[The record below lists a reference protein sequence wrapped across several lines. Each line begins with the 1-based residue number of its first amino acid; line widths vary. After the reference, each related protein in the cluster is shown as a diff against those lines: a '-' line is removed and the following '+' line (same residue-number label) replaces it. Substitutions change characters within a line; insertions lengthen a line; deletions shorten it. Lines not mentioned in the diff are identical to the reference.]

1 MVGNL
6 ANLTFGVA
14 SLGRGLNEVKS
25 TSSRTN
31 GGKGRLSKML
41 SLNARDRSLK
51 GHASVDQSKL
61 EKFLR
66 NEPNYLELFSRHFG
80 RRTTG
85 LKARSG
91 RPSKPAEVHHSLHV
105 AGAELPQQHL
115 YFGQAAAYV
124 LRWYLPDFPGDLI
137 LAAAAFLYELAWIYC
152 GHGGCGDHPFGSHGR
167 GDDQVS
173 KWLRLCD
180 DAFLQAGHPGD
191 DYPIRMQVS
200 WRL

>member
-1 MVGNL
+1 M
-6 ANLTFGVA
+6 
-14 SLGRGLNEVKS
+14 RQS
-25 TSSRTN
+25 TCSRTH

-41 SLNARDRSLK
+41 SLNARDRFLK

-61 EKFLR
+61 EKY
-66 NEPNYLELFSRHFG
+66 ESNYLEFFPDISVGGPPDLNEHDQVGILSLRKFTTRFMCGSRIAAATSLFRPSCCLCASLVFAGFSR
-80 RRTTG
+80 
-85 LKARSG
+85 RSNL
-91 RPSKPAEVHHSLHV
+91 V
-105 AGAELPQQHL
+105 
-115 YFGQAAAYV
+115 
-124 LRWYLPDFPGDLI
+124 
-137 LAAAAFLYELAWIYC
+137 AAAFLYELAWIYC
-152 GHGGCGDHPFGSHGR
+152 GHGACGDHPFGSHGR